1 MKISKNRYRPVMM
14 PKQSAGPKGKV
25 RSFAKMR
32 KHTPNTTP
40 ANEAMRSAVKA
51 CWRSR
56 NKQPTAS
63 SFTSPHPKLS
73 CWVRFSKI
81 RFSTTSANVTPI
93 ETTPE
98 VASDANAAEALPHKA
113 SKAATT
119 RRKAKRASTYS
130 FGMRR
135 VRKSMTDTAMSTTAI
150 TR

>member
-1 MKISKNRYRPVMM
+1 MKEHRWNTEKYSGLAIQRAFKNAPMRFIHTNRPVMM

-40 ANEAMRSAVKA
+40 ANEAMKSAVKA

-73 CWVRFSKI
+73 C
-81 RFSTTSANVTPI
+81 
-93 ETTPE
+93 
-98 VASDANAAEALPHKA
+98 
-113 SKAATT
+113 
-119 RRKAKRASTYS
+119 
-130 FGMRR
+130 
-135 VRKSMTDTAMSTTAI
+135 
-150 TR
+150 